1 MKSSVDLRAVLVRV
15 LVTTVALTATLLLV
29 LLALASANTEFFD
42 RYYSWLYT
50 ANVAVAFVF
59 LVVTAAL
66 VGLIVVRLRQGKFG
80 TRLLAK
86 IAIFFALVGV
96 LPGGIIYLVS
106 LQFASRSIESWFDVN
121 VETALDSGLALGRG
135 MLDNSLSDLQAK
147 GRTMADQLAS
157 AGESNTTLTLLRL
170 RDQFAIQQAQV
181 ISRSVPMSTST
192 PMLTQQLQLS
202 QPLSLHYT
210 QQPNL
215 RILAEANQTIQ
226 PPRVDELPNQ
236 QMLAVVA
243 SGKVYAATEG
253 DIDAVSEKGVLRM
266 RVLMR
271 IPYYQHQ
278 AQGDE
283 RYLQLI
289 QPVSPSLARNA
300 EAVQRAYREYQEK
313 ALGRTGLRKMY
324 IGTLT
329 LALFLA
335 TFIGIMLALVLG
347 NQLARPLFLLARG
360 TEEVARGDYTPK
372 REIKSNDELG
382 FLTQMFNAMTR
393 QLSEAQGAV
402 EANRL
407 ALEESKA
414 YLESI
419 LANLTAGV
427 FVFDWQ
433 FRLTTAN
440 PGADR
445 IFRKPFQEQLRKTLF
460 EIEGLSDFGIMVRKA
475 FADREAADRVA
486 VERDD
491 GHHGHDGDT
500 AMRDADAPPLQAG
513 EVDGLTPDA
522 TAAALSMAAGTDRP
536 RVGMDPR
543 GPVGHWQQQFAI
555 PVAGES
561 EPLTLLVRGTR
572 LLSALGNAA
581 TAGYVVVFDDI
592 SDVISAQRSV
602 AWGEVA
608 RRLAHEIK
616 NPLTPIQ
623 LSAERLQMKL
633 SPKLEQADAD
643 VLKRGATTIVN
654 QVAAMKRMVDDFRE
668 YARTPPAVLQ
678 PLQLNDLVAEVMTLY
693 GVDDGKGTI
702 AVSLEQLPAIKG
714 DATQLRQVIHNLLQN
729 AQDAVADV
737 TRPQVTIE
745 TRPVE
750 YGDADEDGKRRM
762 AVRLAVSDN
771 GPGFPARILTRAFE
785 PYVTTKAKGT
795 GLGLAMVKKIVD
807 EHGGRIDI
815 RNRGRMGQDGVAG
828 AQVSILFLQ
837 LEDAATDPKH
847 HGQQGSEDG
856 HASQAKAIAHT
867 KVG

>member
-1 MKSSVDLRAVLVRV
+1 MKSSVDFRTLLVRV

-135 MLDNSLSDLQAK
+135 MLDNSLTDLQSK

-170 RDQFAIQQAQV
+170 RDQFGIQQAQV
-181 ISRSVPMSTST
+181 ISRSVPMST
-192 PMLTQQLQLS
+192 QQLS
-202 QPLSLHYT
+202 QPLSLHYQ

-236 QMLAVVA
+236 QMLAVVS

-271 IPYYQHQ
+271 IPYYQ

-289 QPVSPSLARNA
+289 QPVSQSLARNA

-372 REIKSNDELG
+372 HEIKSNDELG

-402 EANRL
+402 EANRF

-445 IFRKPFQEQLRKTLF
+445 IFRKPFQEQLDKTLF
-460 EIEGLSDFGIMVRKA
+460 EIEGLTDFGAMVRKA

-486 VERDD
+486 VERDVRHPRD
-491 GHHGHDGDT
+491 LDNAAARDGD
-500 AMRDADAPPLQAG
+500 ASQPRSADADSAA
-513 EVDGLTPDA
+513 VDPA
-522 TAAALSMAAGTDRP
+522 AAIAAALSMSETDRP

-555 PVAGES
+555 PVAGEA

-572 LLSALGNAA
+572 LLSPLGNAA

-633 SPKLEQADAD
+633 SPKLDQADAE
-643 VLKRGATTIVN
+643 VLRRGATTIVN

-678 PLQLNDLVAEVMTLY
+678 PLHLNDLVAEVMTLY
-693 GVDDGKGTI
+693 GVDDAKGTI
-702 AVSLEQLPAIKG
+702 AVTLEQLPAIKG

-737 TRPQVTIE
+737 ARPQVTIE

-750 YGDADEDGKRRM
+750 YGDADEQGIRRM

-837 LEDAATDPKH
+837 LEDAGTDPKH
-847 HGQQGSEDG
+847 HGQHGSEDG

-867 KVG
+867 RVG